1 MTPQPPSPKPNS
13 STSKKPTHKK
23 LPRLPPTQK
32 IQKRPL
38 LHPPIAAPRTGA
50 STEKVI
56 YVSSSSPFISTVKR
70 VRSYL
75 SHIET
80 RAAGPITLG
89 KHASQQQVRAAIE
102 EGIERARGRGG
113 DVGKGKGKGRGEE
126 VLLKATGKAIERL
139 LGVALYFQG
148 QEGVKVELR
157 TGSVGAVDDVVET
170 GDGAETGESQ
180 LRRVSCLEVGVR
192 LV

>member
-1 MTPQPPSPKPNS
+1 MTPQPPLSKPDPS
-13 STSKKPTHKK
+13 ATKKTTHKK

-32 IQKRPL
+32 IRKRPL

-102 EGIERARGRGG
+102 EGIERARGSGG
-113 DVGKGKGKGRGEE
+113 DVGKGKGRGEE

-157 TGSVGAVDDVVET
+157 TGSVGAVDDIVER

-180 LRRVSCLEVGVR
+180 VRRASCLEVGVR